1 MNLPTNIALHFVAM
15 QQMTVEEQSDKL
27 ASDMEVCIE
36 QSCGIYFLHVEE
48 MAPTGVHQCLLNAD
62 GDQTVNVSR
71 VRW

>member
-1 MNLPTNIALHFVAM
+1 M

-27 ASDMEVCIE
+27 ASDMEVHMKQIFVSE
-36 QSCGIYFLHVEE
+36 FFHVEKI
-48 MAPTGVHQCLLNAD
+48 APIDIHWCLLNAD